1 MKELISEASRT
12 VEDSQTAQALH
23 GLLSLKSPERSATNL
38 NQGFTK
44 YQCRGKLATKR
55 SSEIV
60 LQEKV
65 LKQKIPLLSGG
76 TATVPTSLSLE
87 GCKSIVITPDNSTMF
102 KAIKPKGQD
111 MPTSINNNS
120 SSASITTGKV
130 LPSSPLYLTDGS
142 LKFLIATTQ
151 SIDASKAISLI
162 NSDFSSSE
170 RPNANQVNSYQ
181 LLATSVGVIALPTQ
195 VSLASLKSSVDVKPR
210 IATSVINTLPLT
222 INKKVPQKPRIILNP
237 ASSLSQ
243 LFKTP
248 PPEMGTF
255 APTVVTIN
263 SLGSFKGG
271 KTIPVTSSMPHNPLT
286 IQVSTAGS
294 SGRGILSTASNSIL
308 LPLVLTPKLGD
319 QSAGFSFLDEKD
331 TEYRVVTQIQQ
342 AFAKHIVNMRSFDTS
357 SVGCILL
364 LSHLKFS
371 KYRTMF
377 N

>member
-38 NQGFTK
+38 NQGFAK
-44 YQCRGKLATKR
+44 FQCRGKLATKR
-55 SSEIV
+55 NSEVV
-60 LQEKV
+60 LQEKI
-65 LKQKIPLLSGG
+65 LKQKVPLLSGG
-76 TATVPTSLSLE
+76 TATVSTSLSLE
-87 GCKSIVITPDNSTMF
+87 GCKSVVIAPDNSTMF

-111 MPTSINNNS
+111 MPTSVNHG
-120 SSASITTGKV
+120 AAGITTGKI

-151 SIDASKAISLI
+151 SIDASKTISLI
-162 NSDFSSSE
+162 NSDLSTSE
-170 RPNANQVNSYQ
+170 RPNANQVNSFQ

-195 VSLASLKSSVDVKPR
+195 VSLASLKSNVDVKPR
-210 IATSVINTLPLT
+210 IATSVINNTLPLS

-248 PPEMGTF
+248 SEIGTF

-263 SLGSFKGG
+263 SLGSFKGT
-271 KTIPVTSSMPHNPLT
+271 KTIPSTSHHPLT
-286 IQVSTAGS
+286 VQVSSTGS

-308 LPLVLTPKLGD
+308 LPLVLTPKSADRGSGFTFVDAKDAGD
-319 QSAGFSFLDEKD
+319 
-331 TEYRVVTQIQQ
+331 RVVTQIQQ
-342 AFAKHIVNMRSFDTS
+342 AFAKHIVNMRSYDTS
-357 SVGCILL
+357 SVSCALL
-364 LSHLKFS
+364 PCV
-371 KYRTMF
+371 
-377 N
+377 